1 MRLLKKS
8 IIFVLLIC
16 AVACFT
22 GCGSNEKEND
32 SDRFVRLETHMNYA
46 VFYDKYTKV
55 MYTRATY
62 SPIVPL
68 YNADGSLLLYDET
81 ERSHYEGASY
91 E

>member
-8 IIFVLLIC
+8 IIFILLIC

-22 GCGSNEKEND
+22 GCGNSGKGND
-32 SDRFVRLETHMNYA
+32 SDRFVRLESHMCYE

-55 MYTRATY
+55 MYTRASY
-62 SPIVPL
+62 APIVPL

-81 ERSHYEGASY
+81 ERSHYGR
-91 E
+91 

>member
-8 IIFVLLIC
+8 IIFILLIMIC
-16 AVACFT
+16 CFC
-22 GCGSNEKEND
+22 GCGNSEKEND
-32 SDRFVRLETHMNYA
+32 SDRFVKLETHMNYT
-46 VFYDKYTKV
+46 VFYDKRTKV
-55 MYTRATY
+55 MYTRANY

-81 ERSHYEGASY
+81 ERSHYEGSSY